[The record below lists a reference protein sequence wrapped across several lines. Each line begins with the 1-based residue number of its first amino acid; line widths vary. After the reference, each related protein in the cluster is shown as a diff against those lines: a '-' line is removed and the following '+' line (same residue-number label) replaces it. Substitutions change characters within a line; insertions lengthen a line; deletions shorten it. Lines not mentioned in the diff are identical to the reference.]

1 MIKSNKKRRKLM
13 KTEEKL
19 QKLKEK
25 MSAAEYRLHLIT
37 LKKEA
42 ELTENIEDL
51 NIIKKEIATIDNEA
65 KKETEKIVDDFIGF
79 IKGFTE
85 FITEEVSGE
94 RKPETKV
101 VKNDEKKPVPNEE
114 KDLNT
119 PLSNGE
125 TLILSKEF
133 IANGEIK
140 KYKIE
145 VISSPQGTITFYQLK
160 VKVEA
165 GRDKVFDTLARF
177 KKNNGENFSEFFASE
192 LIKNCDFYLENRM
205 KEEEILTEER
215 FLNFLKEF
223 GYKFII

>member
-1 MIKSNKKRRKLM
+1 M

-25 MSAAEYRLHLIT
+25 MSAAEYRLHLMT

-42 ELTENIEDL
+42 ELMENVEDL
-51 NIIKKEIATIDNEA
+51 NIIKKEIETIDNET

-79 IKGFTE
+79 IKGLTE

-94 RKPETKV
+94 RKPETEV
-101 VKNDEKKPVPNEE
+101 VKNDEKKPVSNEE
-114 KDLNT
+114 KDLIT

-145 VISSPQGTITFYQLK
+145 VVSSPQETITFYQLK

-165 GRDKVFDTLARF
+165 GKGKYFNTLARF
-177 KKNNGENFSEFFASE
+177 KRNNGENFSEFFASE

-223 GYKFII
+223 GYKFTI

>member
-1 MIKSNKKRRKLM
+1 M

-94 RKPETKV
+94 RKSETKV

-145 VISSPQGTITFYQLK
+145 VISSPQETITFYQLK

-165 GRDKVFDTLARF
+165 GRNKVFDTLVRF
-177 KKNNGENFSEFFASE
+177 KKNNAENFSEFFASE

-205 KEEEILTEER
+205 KEEVLTEER
-215 FLNFLKEF
+215 FLKFLKEF
-223 GYKFII
+223 GYKFAI

>member
-1 MIKSNKKRRKLM
+1 M

-94 RKPETKV
+94 RKPETEV

-145 VISSPQGTITFYQLK
+145 VVSSPQGTITFYQLK

-165 GRDKVFDTLARF
+165 GRDKVCDTLARF

-205 KEEEILTEER
+205 KEEEVLTEER
-215 FLNFLKEF
+215 FLKFLKEC
-223 GYKFII
+223 GYKFTI

>member
-1 MIKSNKKRRKLM
+1 M

-145 VISSPQGTITFYQLK
+145 VISSPQETITFYQLK

-165 GRDKVFDTLARF
+165 GKGKYFNTLARF
-177 KKNNGENFSEFFASE
+177 KRNNGENFSEFFASE

-205 KEEEILTEER
+205 KEEEILTEKR

-223 GYKFII
+223 GYKFTI

>member
-1 MIKSNKKRRKLM
+1 MKL
-13 KTEEKL
+13 EEKL

-25 MSAAEYRLHLIT
+25 MSAAEYRLHLMT

-42 ELTENIEDL
+42 ELTENNEDL
-51 NIIKKEIATIDNEA
+51 NIIKKEIEIVDNEA
-65 KKETEKIVDDFIGF
+65 KKETERIVDDLIGF
-79 IKGFTE
+79 VKGLTE
-85 FITEEVSGE
+85 FIKEETSEKEEIKTEIKTKKEEPVS
-94 RKPETKV
+94 K
-101 VKNDEKKPVPNEE
+101 EKTE
-114 KDLNT
+114 KDFIV
-119 PLSNGE
+119 PLSKGE

-133 IANGEIK
+133 ISNGETK

-145 VISSPQGTITFYQLK
+145 VVSSPQEAITFYQLK

-165 GRDKVFDTLARF
+165 GKGKYFNTLARF

-215 FLNFLKEF
+215 FLKFLKEF
-223 GYKFII
+223 GYKFTI

>member
-1 MIKSNKKRRKLM
+1 M

-25 MSAAEYRLHLIT
+25 MSATEYRLHLMT

-42 ELTENIEDL
+42 ELTENNEDL
-51 NIIKKEIATIDNEA
+51 NIIKKEIEIVDNEA
-65 KKETEKIVDDFIGF
+65 KKETERIVDDLIGF
-79 IKGFTE
+79 VKGLTE
-85 FITEEVSGE
+85 FIKEETSEKEEIKTEI
-94 RKPETKV
+94 KTK
-101 VKNDEKKPVPNEE
+101 KEEPISKEKTE
-114 KDLNT
+114 KDFIV
-119 PLSNGE
+119 PLSKGE

-133 IANGEIK
+133 ISNGETK

-145 VISSPQGTITFYQLK
+145 VVSSPQEAITFYQLK

-165 GRDKVFDTLARF
+165 GKGKYFNTLARF
-177 KKNNGENFSEFFASE
+177 KRNNGENFSEFFASE

-215 FLNFLKEF
+215 FLKFLKEF
-223 GYKFII
+223 GYKFTI

>member
-1 MIKSNKKRRKLM
+1 M

-101 VKNDEKKPVPNEE
+101 VKNGEKKPVPNEE

-145 VISSPQGTITFYQLK
+145 VISSPQETITFYQLK

-165 GRDKVFDTLARF
+165 GRNKVFDTLVRF
-177 KKNNGENFSEFFASE
+177 KKNNAENFSEFFASE

-205 KEEEILTEER
+205 KEEEVLTEER
-215 FLNFLKEF
+215 FLKFLKEF
-223 GYKFII
+223 GYKFAI

>member
-1 MIKSNKKRRKLM
+1 M

-25 MSAAEYRLHLIT
+25 MSVAEYRLHLMT

-42 ELTENIEDL
+42 ELMENVEDL
-51 NIIKKEIATIDNEA
+51 NIIKKEIETIDNEA

-94 RKPETKV
+94 RKPETEV
-101 VKNDEKKPVPNEE
+101 VKNDEKKPVSNGKNE
-114 KDLNT
+114 KDLIT

-145 VISSPQGTITFYQLK
+145 VVSSPQETITFYQLK

-165 GRDKVFDTLARF
+165 GKGKYFNTLARF
-177 KKNNGENFSEFFASE
+177 KRNNGENFSEFFASE

-223 GYKFII
+223 GYKFTI

>member
-1 MIKSNKKRRKLM
+1 MKL
-13 KTEEKL
+13 EEKL

-25 MSAAEYRLHLIT
+25 MSAAEYRLHLMT

-42 ELTENIEDL
+42 ELTENNEDL
-51 NIIKKEIATIDNEA
+51 NIIKKEIEIVDNEA
-65 KKETEKIVDDFIGF
+65 KKETERIVDDLIGF
-79 IKGFTE
+79 VKGLTE
-85 FITEEVSGE
+85 FIKEETSKKEEIKTEIKTKKEEPVS
-94 RKPETKV
+94 K
-101 VKNDEKKPVPNEE
+101 EKTE
-114 KDLNT
+114 KDFIV
-119 PLSNGE
+119 PLSKGE

-133 IANGEIK
+133 ISNGETK

-145 VISSPQGTITFYQLK
+145 VVSSPQEAITFYQLK

-165 GRDKVFDTLARF
+165 GKGKYFNTLARF

-215 FLNFLKEF
+215 FLKFLKEF
-223 GYKFII
+223 GYKFTI

>member
-1 MIKSNKKRRKLM
+1 M

-25 MSAAEYRLHLIT
+25 MSAAEYRLHLMT

-42 ELTENIEDL
+42 ELTENNEDL
-51 NIIKKEIATIDNEA
+51 NIIKKEIEIVDNEA
-65 KKETEKIVDDFIGF
+65 KKETERIVDDLIGF
-79 IKGFTE
+79 VKGLTE
-85 FITEEVSGE
+85 FIKEETSEKEEIKTEIKTKKEEPVS
-94 RKPETKV
+94 K
-101 VKNDEKKPVPNEE
+101 EKTE
-114 KDLNT
+114 KDFIV
-119 PLSNGE
+119 PLSKGE

-133 IANGEIK
+133 ISNGETK

-145 VISSPQGTITFYQLK
+145 VVSSPQEAITFYQLK

-165 GRDKVFDTLARF
+165 GKGKYFNTLARF

-215 FLNFLKEF
+215 FLKFLKEF
-223 GYKFII
+223 GYKFTI

>member
-1 MIKSNKKRRKLM
+1 M

-101 VKNDEKKPVPNEE
+101 VKNDEKKTVPNEE

-223 GYKFII
+223 GYKFTI

>member
-1 MIKSNKKRRKLM
+1 M

-42 ELTENIEDL
+42 ELMENVEDL
-51 NIIKKEIATIDNEA
+51 NIIKKEIETIDNEA
-65 KKETEKIVDDFIGF
+65 KKETERIVDDLIGF
-79 IKGFTE
+79 VKGLTE
-85 FITEEVSGE
+85 FIKEETSEKEEIKTEIKTKKEEPVS
-94 RKPETKV
+94 K
-101 VKNDEKKPVPNEE
+101 EKTE
-114 KDLNT
+114 KDFIV
-119 PLSNGE
+119 PLSKGE

-133 IANGEIK
+133 ISNGETK

-145 VISSPQGTITFYQLK
+145 VVSSPQEAITFYQLK

-165 GRDKVFDTLARF
+165 GKGKYFNTLARF

-215 FLNFLKEF
+215 FLKFLKEF
-223 GYKFII
+223 GYKFTI

>member
-1 MIKSNKKRRKLM
+1 M

-25 MSAAEYRLHLIT
+25 MSVAEYRLHLMT

-42 ELTENIEDL
+42 ELTENNEDL
-51 NIIKKEIATIDNEA
+51 NIIKKEIEIVDNEA
-65 KKETEKIVDDFIGF
+65 KKETERIVDDLIGF
-79 IKGFTE
+79 FKGLTE
-85 FITEEVSGE
+85 FIKEETSEKEEIKTEIKTKKEEPVSKG
-94 RKPETKV
+94 KT
-101 VKNDEKKPVPNEE
+101 E
-114 KDLNT
+114 KDFIV
-119 PLSNGE
+119 PLSKGE

-133 IANGEIK
+133 ISNGETK

-145 VISSPQGTITFYQLK
+145 VVSSPQEAITFYQLK

-165 GRDKVFDTLARF
+165 GKGKCFNTLARF
-177 KKNNGENFSEFFASE
+177 KRNNGENFSEFFASE

-215 FLNFLKEF
+215 FLKFLKEF
-223 GYKFII
+223 GYKFTI

>member
-1 MIKSNKKRRKLM
+1 M

-101 VKNDEKKPVPNEE
+101 VKNDEKNR
-114 KDLNT
+114 
-119 PLSNGE
+119 
-125 TLILSKEF
+125 F
-133 IANGEIK
+133 QMK
-140 KYKIE
+140 KKI
-145 VISSPQGTITFYQLK
+145 
-160 VKVEA
+160 
-165 GRDKVFDTLARF
+165 
-177 KKNNGENFSEFFASE
+177 
-192 LIKNCDFYLENRM
+192 
-205 KEEEILTEER
+205 
-215 FLNFLKEF
+215 
-223 GYKFII
+223 

>member
-1 MIKSNKKRRKLM
+1 MKL
-13 KTEEKL
+13 EEKL

-25 MSAAEYRLHLIT
+25 MSAAEYRLHLMT

-42 ELTENIEDL
+42 ELTENNEDL
-51 NIIKKEIATIDNEA
+51 NIIKKEIEIVDNEA
-65 KKETEKIVDDFIGF
+65 KKETERIVDDLIGF
-79 IKGFTE
+79 VKGLTE
-85 FITEEVSGE
+85 FIKEETSEKEEIKTEIKTKKEEPVS
-94 RKPETKV
+94 K
-101 VKNDEKKPVPNEE
+101 EKTE
-114 KDLNT
+114 KDFIV
-119 PLSNGE
+119 PLSKGE

-133 IANGEIK
+133 ISNGETK

-145 VISSPQGTITFYQLK
+145 VVSSPHEAITFYQLK

-165 GRDKVFDTLARF
+165 GKGKYFNTLARF

-215 FLNFLKEF
+215 FLKFLKEF
-223 GYKFII
+223 GYKFTI

>member
-1 MIKSNKKRRKLM
+1 M

-133 IANGEIK
+133 IANGETK

-145 VISSPQGTITFYQLK
+145 VISSPQETITFYQLK

-165 GRDKVFDTLARF
+165 GRNKVFDTLVRF
-177 KKNNGENFSEFFASE
+177 KKNNAENFSEFFASE

-205 KEEEILTEER
+205 KEEEVLTEER
-215 FLNFLKEF
+215 FLKFLKEF
-223 GYKFII
+223 GYKFAI

>member
-1 MIKSNKKRRKLM
+1 M

-25 MSAAEYRLHLIT
+25 MSAAEYRLHLMT

-42 ELTENIEDL
+42 ELMENVEDL
-51 NIIKKEIATIDNEA
+51 NIIKKEIETIDNEA

-79 IKGFTE
+79 IKGLTE

-94 RKPETKV
+94 RKPETEV
-101 VKNDEKKPVPNEE
+101 VKNDEKKPVSNEE
-114 KDLNT
+114 KDLIT

-133 IANGEIK
+133 ISNGETK

-145 VISSPQGTITFYQLK
+145 VVSSPQETITFYQLK

-165 GRDKVFDTLARF
+165 GKGKYFNTLARF
-177 KKNNGENFSEFFASE
+177 KRNNGENFSEFFASE

-223 GYKFII
+223 GYKFTI

>member
-1 MIKSNKKRRKLM
+1 M

-25 MSAAEYRLHLIT
+25 MSVAEYRLHLMT

-42 ELTENIEDL
+42 ELMENVEDL
-51 NIIKKEIATIDNEA
+51 NIIKKEIETIDNEA

-79 IKGFTE
+79 IKGLTE

-94 RKPETKV
+94 RKPETEV
-101 VKNDEKKPVPNEE
+101 VKNNEKKPVSNEE
-114 KDLNT
+114 KDLIT

-133 IANGEIK
+133 IANGETK

-145 VISSPQGTITFYQLK
+145 VVSSPQEAITFYQLK

-165 GRDKVFDTLARF
+165 GKGKYFNTLARF

-215 FLNFLKEF
+215 FLKFLKEF
-223 GYKFII
+223 GYKFTI

>member
-1 MIKSNKKRRKLM
+1 M

-25 MSAAEYRLHLIT
+25 MSVAEYRLHLMT

-42 ELTENIEDL
+42 ELMENVEDL
-51 NIIKKEIATIDNEA
+51 NIIKKEIETIDNEA

-94 RKPETKV
+94 RKPETEV
-101 VKNDEKKPVPNEE
+101 VKNDEKKPGSNEE
-114 KDLNT
+114 KDLIT

-145 VISSPQGTITFYQLK
+145 VVSSPQGTITFYQLK

-165 GRDKVFDTLARF
+165 GKNKVFDTLARF

-223 GYKFII
+223 GYKFTI

>member
-1 MIKSNKKRRKLM
+1 M

-65 KKETEKIVDDFIGF
+65 KKETEKIVDDLIGF
-79 IKGFTE
+79 IKGLTE
-85 FITEEVSGE
+85 FITEEVSGSGE
-94 RKPETKV
+94 RKPETEV

-145 VISSPQGTITFYQLK
+145 VVSSPQETITFYQLK

-165 GRDKVFDTLARF
+165 GRNKVFDTLVRF
-177 KKNNGENFSEFFASE
+177 KKNNAENFSEFFASE

-205 KEEEILTEER
+205 KEEEVLTEER
-215 FLNFLKEF
+215 FLKFLKEF
-223 GYKFII
+223 GYKFTI

>member
-1 MIKSNKKRRKLM
+1 M

-101 VKNDEKKPVPNEE
+101 VKNDEKKPVTNEE

-145 VISSPQGTITFYQLK
+145 VISSPRGTITFYQLK

>member
-1 MIKSNKKRRKLM
+1 M
-13 KTEEKL
+13 KMEEKL

-25 MSAAEYRLHLIT
+25 MSTAEYRIHLMT

-42 ELTENIEDL
+42 ETLEKYEDL
-51 NIIKKEIATIDNEA
+51 KIIEKEIEHTDNEA
-65 KKETEKIVDDFIGF
+65 INKTEKIVDDLIDFF
-79 IKGFTE
+79 KGLAE
-85 FITEEVSGE
+85 FVKEEKRE
-94 RKPETKV
+94 KEETKTKKEPV
-101 VKNDEKKPVPNEE
+101 SKEKTE
-114 KDLNT
+114 KDFIV
-119 PLSNGE
+119 PLSKGE

-133 IANGEIK
+133 ISNGETK

-145 VISSPQGTITFYQLK
+145 VVSSPQETITFYQLR

-165 GRDKVFDTLARF
+165 GKDKYFNTLARF
-177 KKNNGENFSEFFASE
+177 KRNNGESFLEFFASE

-223 GYKFII
+223 GYKFTI

>member
-1 MIKSNKKRRKLM
+1 M

-25 MSAAEYRLHLIT
+25 MSVAEYRLHLMT

-42 ELTENIEDL
+42 ELTENFEDL

-79 IKGFTE
+79 IKGLTE

-94 RKPETKV
+94 RKPETEV
-101 VKNDEKKPVPNEE
+101 VKNDEKKPVSNEE

-145 VISSPQGTITFYQLK
+145 VVSSPQETITFYQLK

-165 GRDKVFDTLARF
+165 GKGKCFNTLARF
-177 KKNNGENFSEFFASE
+177 KRNNGENFLEFFASE

-223 GYKFII
+223 GYKFTI

>member
-1 MIKSNKKRRKLM
+1 M

-25 MSAAEYRLHLIT
+25 MSAAEYRLHLMT

-42 ELTENIEDL
+42 ELTENNEDL
-51 NIIKKEIATIDNEA
+51 NIIKKEIEIVDNEA
-65 KKETEKIVDDFIGF
+65 KKETERIVDDLIGF
-79 IKGFTE
+79 VKGLTE
-85 FITEEVSGE
+85 FIKEETSEKEEIKTEIKTKKEEPVS
-94 RKPETKV
+94 K
-101 VKNDEKKPVPNEE
+101 EKTE
-114 KDLNT
+114 KDFIV
-119 PLSNGE
+119 PLSKGE

-133 IANGEIK
+133 ISNGETK

-145 VISSPQGTITFYQLK
+145 VVSSPQEAITFYQLK

-165 GRDKVFDTLARF
+165 GKGKYFNTLARF
-177 KKNNGENFSEFFASE
+177 KKNNGEIFSEFFASE

-215 FLNFLKEF
+215 FLKFLKEF
-223 GYKFII
+223 GYKFTI

>member
-1 MIKSNKKRRKLM
+1 M

-25 MSAAEYRLHLIT
+25 TSAAEYRLHLIT

-145 VISSPQGTITFYQLK
+145 VISSPQETITFYQLK

-165 GRDKVFDTLARF
+165 RRNKVFDTLVRF
-177 KKNNGENFSEFFASE
+177 KKNNAENFSEFFASE

-205 KEEEILTEER
+205 KEEEVLTEER
-215 FLNFLKEF
+215 FLKFLKEF
-223 GYKFII
+223 GYKFAI

>member
-1 MIKSNKKRRKLM
+1 M

-177 KKNNGENFSEFFASE
+177 KKNNAENFSEFFASE

-205 KEEEILTEER
+205 KEEEVLTEER
-215 FLNFLKEF
+215 FLKFLKEF
-223 GYKFII
+223 GYKFTI

>member
-1 MIKSNKKRRKLM
+1 M

-145 VISSPQGTITFYQLK
+145 VISSPQETITFYQLK

-165 GRDKVFDTLARF
+165 GRNKVFDTLVRF
-177 KKNNGENFSEFFASE
+177 KKNNAENFSKFFASE

-205 KEEEILTEER
+205 KEEEVLTEER
-215 FLNFLKEF
+215 FLKFLKEF
-223 GYKFII
+223 GYKFAI

>member
-1 MIKSNKKRRKLM
+1 M

-79 IKGFTE
+79 IKGLTE
-85 FITEEVSGE
+85 FIKEETSEKEEIKTEIKTKKEEPVS
-94 RKPETKV
+94 K
-101 VKNDEKKPVPNEE
+101 EKTE
-114 KDLNT
+114 KDFIV
-119 PLSNGE
+119 PLSKGE

-133 IANGEIK
+133 ISNGETK

-145 VISSPQGTITFYQLK
+145 VVSSPQEAITFYQLK

-165 GRDKVFDTLARF
+165 GKGKYFNTLARF

-215 FLNFLKEF
+215 FLKFLKEF
-223 GYKFII
+223 GYKFTI

>member
-1 MIKSNKKRRKLM
+1 M

-25 MSAAEYRLHLIT
+25 MSVAEYRLHLIT

-133 IANGEIK
+133 ITNGEIK

-145 VISSPQGTITFYQLK
+145 VVSSPQGTITFYQLK

-165 GRDKVFDTLARF
+165 GRDKVFDTLVRF
-177 KKNNGENFSEFFASE
+177 KKNNAENFSEFFASE

-205 KEEEILTEER
+205 KEEEVLTEER

-223 GYKFII
+223 GYKFTI

>member
-1 MIKSNKKRRKLM
+1 M
-13 KTEEKL
+13 KMEEKL

-25 MSAAEYRLHLIT
+25 MSTAEYRIHLMT

-42 ELTENIEDL
+42 ETLEKYEDL
-51 NIIKKEIATIDNEA
+51 KIIEKEIEHTDNEA
-65 KKETEKIVDDFIGF
+65 INKTEKIVDDLIDFF
-79 IKGFTE
+79 KGLAE
-85 FITEEVSGE
+85 FVKEETRE
-94 RKPETKV
+94 KEETKTKKEPV
-101 VKNDEKKPVPNEE
+101 SKEKTE
-114 KDLNT
+114 KDFIV
-119 PLSNGE
+119 PLSKGE

-133 IANGEIK
+133 ISNGETK

-145 VISSPQGTITFYQLK
+145 VVSSPQETITFYQLR

-165 GRDKVFDTLARF
+165 GKDKYFNTLARF
-177 KKNNGENFSEFFASE
+177 KRNNGESFLEFFASE

-223 GYKFII
+223 GYKFTI

>member
-1 MIKSNKKRRKLM
+1 M

-94 RKPETKV
+94 RKPETEV
-101 VKNDEKKPVPNEE
+101 VKNDEKKPVSNEE

-119 PLSNGE
+119 SLSNGE

-133 IANGEIK
+133 ISNGETK

-145 VISSPQGTITFYQLK
+145 VVSSPQEAITFYQLK

-165 GRDKVFDTLARF
+165 GKGKYFNTLARF
-177 KKNNGENFSEFFASE
+177 KRNNGENFSEFFASE

-215 FLNFLKEF
+215 FLKFLKEF
-223 GYKFII
+223 GYKFTI